1 MQRGAGKSLTV
12 TAFEN
17 RGRID
22 RSADGTGYMRPSS
35 TPLGGITSI
44 ELTLISTLLY
54 GKLSDIVHLH
64 RIQKKRIFCSRI
76 SFVSLAPAK
85 IAEGEQR
92 FRRAC
97 HGAKELPE
105 SPRALPVLVW
115 RGFAPVSP
123 FPQKVAST
131 AFHTCALQ
139 LVGR

>member
-1 MQRGAGKSLTV
+1 LTV

-64 RIQKKRIFCSRI
+64 RIQKKKDF
-76 SFVSLAPAK
+76 FVLEFHSSL
-85 IAEGEQR
+85 
-92 FRRAC
+92 
-97 HGAKELPE
+97 
-105 SPRALPVLVW
+105 
-115 RGFAPVSP
+115 
-123 FPQKVAST
+123 
-131 AFHTCALQ
+131 
-139 LVGR
+139 